1 MIYKKTILKFIS
13 IINFYVGFPALT
25 NFKENL
31 SMEERICFEIL
42 QSVIHNIYFIQYSHL
57 LHPIKWLVFILTVSN
72 LRLLSSLVIYNLFPL
87 DEPLT
92 FLSCITHHSRL
103 ISDQGPTPQI
113 LGYKADG
120 CCWSRERQA
129 AYSRSFPK
137 MWEGG
142 VEIHSY
148 YRSLGRWL
156 YNWLTYI
163 ITFTFIAS
171 TNISIDILMFLTL
184 ESMFQLIHTNVW
196 KKTPQEYFVPINSFH
211 ILFLLL

>member
-1 MIYKKTILKFIS
+1 MNPSLFS
-13 IINFYVGFPALT
+13 LALLIT
-25 NFKENL
+25 L
-31 SMEERICFEIL
+31 I
-42 QSVIHNIYFIQYSHL
+42 
-57 LHPIKWLVFILTVSN
+57 
-72 LRLLSSLVIYNLFPL
+72 
-87 DEPLT
+87 
-92 FLSCITHHSRL
+92 CITHHSRL
-103 ISDQGPTPQI
+103 LSDQGPTPQI

-142 VEIHSY
+142 VEVHSY

-156 YNWLTYI
+156 YNWLIYI

-211 ILFLLL
+211 ILSLLLQYYQGMFLGFFQMAVWLVWDPWWSLALGGAIVGYLTDWFALKVFLKMKYRSPLWNEFKPTAAPV

>member
-1 MIYKKTILKFIS
+1 MARLYINGIKPTPIIIS
-13 IINFYVGFPALT
+13 RDI
-25 NFKENL
+25 
-31 SMEERICFEIL
+31 
-42 QSVIHNIYFIQYSHL
+42 QSLPSSWTPHFSL
-57 LHPIKWLVFILTVSN
+57 LHYSS
-72 LRLLSSLVIYNLFPL
+72 LSSA
-87 DEPLT
+87 
-92 FLSCITHHSRL
+92 FLITLICITHHSRL
-103 ISDQGPTPQI
+103 LSDQGPTPQI

-142 VEIHSY
+142 VEVHSY

-156 YNWLTYI
+156 YNWLIYI

-171 TNISIDILMFLTL
+171 RNISIDILMFLTL

-196 KKTPQEYFVPINSFH
+196 KKIPQEYFVPINSFH
-211 ILFLLL
+211 ILSLLL